1 MTAVL
6 EVYMM
11 TFLKAAL
18 VTVTI
23 LIGWTLVNPPAE
35 AVKPMMPLQMTLQ
48 LEGTPQVGGEVPV
61 LLRIRSFIEAS
72 SVKIQWTIPEG
83 IEMVSDQITWEG
95 ELTAGLLKEMRFV
108 LKIKAPGRHV
118 VMAMTTI
125 QYPDGLKMA
134 KGTTLVIDLGTDSI
148 LGIES
153 QQKDKPKK
161 RVPIIRKGED
171 GQNIGEI
178 PLD

>member
-1 MTAVL
+1 
-6 EVYMM
+6 MM
-11 TFLKAAL
+11 TFLKTGL
-18 VTVTI
+18 LTVAI

-35 AVKPMMPLQMTLQ
+35 AVKPMMPLQITLK

-72 SVKIQWTIPEG
+72 SVKIQWTLPEG
-83 IEMVSDQITWEG
+83 VEMVSDQTTWEG
-95 ELTAGLLKEMRFV
+95 ELTAGLLKEMRLMLRV
-108 LKIKAPGRHV
+108 KEPGRHV
-118 VMAMTTI
+118 VKAIATI
-125 QYPDGLKMA
+125 LYPDGTQMT
-134 KGTTLVIDLGTDSI
+134 KGASLVINSGTDSI

-153 QQKDKPKK
+153 QQKNTPKK